1 MAPVSGVETLMRGIS
16 FFVILAVAVSFAVFF
31 RAPDAIAA
39 DESAVVRVA
48 ADPWCPYNCNPGDA
62 KPGFLIE
69 IGREAFAMSGYE
81 MRYEVMPWS
90 RALRES
96 YVGNVDAA
104 VGATRATAP
113 EHLFGS
119 NMLSSDETIVFVRV
133 GEIFDFTGVDSLK
146 ALRLGVIKDYTYDDN
161 GPIDSYIAENRGNL
175 DRVITVSSHSNLGLL
190 FRMLLAGR
198 IDAFLENRHVGT
210 YMASALNVRDS
221 IALVPTGALD
231 FVSFAFTPNA
241 RGEMLVDA
249 FDAGVTRLRETGRF
263 EEILIR
269 YGLNSLPE

>member
-1 MAPVSGVETLMRGIS
+1 MRGIS